1 GWARSAQKR
10 AKTMPLVKSA
20 SSTAFRK
27 NVKAE
32 MAAGKPQN
40 QAVAIAY
47 STQRAAQAKSGSK
60 PAPKGKK

>member
-1 GWARSAQKR
+1 
-10 AKTMPLVKSA
+10 MPLVKSA
-20 SSTAFRK
+20 SPAAFRK

-32 MAAGKPQN
+32 MAAGKPQK

>member
-1 GWARSAQKR
+1 MPLRKGNS
-10 AKTMPLVKSA
+10 AKTIA
-20 SSTAFRK
+20 K
-27 NVKAE
+27 NIRME
-32 MAAGKPQN
+32 MSHGKPQK